1 MSQLLF
7 TGLSAFPLTP
17 FRGGDID
24 EPSFTFFVEKL
35 ARSQVDSIAVLGSTG
50 SYMYLSAEQRARA
63 VVLAAESAREKPLI
77 VGVSDMSTCQV
88 LSHVKVA
95 EDIGAS
101 GLLLAPVSYQPL
113 ASDEVFELYRT
124 VGESTDLPIIVYDNP
139 GTTHF
144 TFDLDLCARLAELPG
159 VVSIKIPPT
168 AVASGNPVEAISS
181 MRQVIPDDVGL
192 GISGDGAAACGVAA
206 VCDTWYS
213 AVAGTLPD
221 FALEIFDPF
230 RRGDLKAGEEASNKY
245 QPLWTLYAE
254 CGGSVRVMAAIAE
267 LKGWVGRSCLPAP
280 LQPLPDALQRKV
292 ENVLNQ
298 LEQ

>member
-101 GLLLAPVSYQPL
+101 GLLLAPVSYL
-113 ASDEVFELYRT
+113 SL
-124 VGESTDLPIIVYDNP
+124 IHI
-139 GTTHF
+139 
-144 TFDLDLCARLAELPG
+144 
-159 VVSIKIPPT
+159 
-168 AVASGNPVEAISS
+168 
-181 MRQVIPDDVGL
+181 
-192 GISGDGAAACGVAA
+192 
-206 VCDTWYS
+206 
-213 AVAGTLPD
+213 
-221 FALEIFDPF
+221 
-230 RRGDLKAGEEASNKY
+230 
-245 QPLWTLYAE
+245 
-254 CGGSVRVMAAIAE
+254 
-267 LKGWVGRSCLPAP
+267 
-280 LQPLPDALQRKV
+280 
-292 ENVLNQ
+292 
-298 LEQ
+298 